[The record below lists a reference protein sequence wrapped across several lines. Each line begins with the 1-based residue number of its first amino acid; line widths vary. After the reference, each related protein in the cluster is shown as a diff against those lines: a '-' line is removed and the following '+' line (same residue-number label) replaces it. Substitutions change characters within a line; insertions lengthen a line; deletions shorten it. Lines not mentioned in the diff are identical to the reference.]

1 MVEWLSDEGFL
12 WRGGDAEQLG
22 GLLVERGWAV
32 ATRKLRHSWKNELN
46 MVAWHARSLLNYWDR
61 ALAPPLGLPDLEVA
75 NQNQSNRQKSHMK
88 ILLLAANPM
97 TSHRL
102 RIDEEVRAIEEKVGS
117 SKLRDAVQFRSLWA
131 TRPEDLQQALLKEDP
146 DVVHFSGHGGGTAG
160 VVLHSEAGTD
170 ASLVSSAALAQL
182 FVLLKGNI
190 RLVVLNSCYSEEQ
203 ARAIVEKIDFV
214 VGMADSIEDDGAG
227 AFAAAF
233 YRGLAYGKSVQTA
246 FDLGRNELQLKGLM
260 DDAAVPVLLIRKGIN
275 ASAVTLL

>member
-1 MVEWLSDEGFL
+1 
-12 WRGGDAEQLG
+12 
-22 GLLVERGWAV
+22 
-32 ATRKLRHSWKNELN
+32 

-61 ALAPPLGLPDLEVA
+61 ASAPPLGLPDLEVA
-75 NQNQSNRQKSHMK
+75 IQNQSNRQKSHMK

-182 FVLLKGNI
+182 FALLKGNI
-190 RLVVLNSCYSEEQ
+190 RLVVLNACYSEEQ

-214 VGMADSIEDDGAG
+214 VGMADSIGDDGAG

-233 YRGLAYGKSVQTA
+233 YRGLAYGQSVQTA
-246 FDLGRNELQLKGLM
+246 FGLGRNELQLKGLM
-260 DDAAVPVLLIRKGIN
+260 GDEAVPVLLIRKGIN